1 MFAFLTRLATRRPG
15 LVAIAI
21 GILTVVSLVGSN
33 GLADNLSAGGFADN
47 DSEAIMARTLIEDA
61 SGASSAANVVALVRP
76 GGAVT
81 SAAGQTAIAKVR
93 ATLAAD
99 AGVANVASPYEG
111 GGGKEQISADG
122 ESAYLVVAFTAQDDD
137 AKIDTAKRLEAAV
150 KGDTTVLLG
159 GESVVADQVTTIVG
173 EDLARAEA
181 LVFPLLIILS
191 LWIFRGLIA
200 SVLPVAMGAVSIFI
214 SFLAIAVANSI
225 TTMSVFALNLVISLS
240 LGLAID
246 YSLLVVS
253 RYREELAKQGPG
265 AGAIRTTM
273 ATAGRSVV
281 FSAVTVAA
289 ALAGLMIFPQN
300 FLFSMGLGGMMAALI
315 AAAVAVILL
324 PAVLMLLGERI
335 NSFAP
340 KAWKRGTSQADL
352 TPTSGGWYRLSRFVM
367 NRPGLIAV
375 VAGAA
380 MLLMTVPALG
390 IGFTTVDASV
400 LPTSASSR
408 QVADALTRD
417 FPAGRT
423 NPLVIAV
430 QTGRD
435 DRDAAIAAETLAD
448 YSRQLRELPGAA
460 AVSPPVSVGAGVY
473 RLDVIPRDPA
483 LSDQA
488 QTLLADARAVS
499 SPYPSRIGG
508 ATAEFVD
515 QRSSLGHYLPW
526 AIAFISVTTI
536 VALFLM
542 TGSLFLPIKAVVM
555 NLLTLGATMGILK
568 LVFQDGR
575 LEGLLDFTSQGALDL
590 TQPILIGAIAF
601 GLSTDYSV
609 FLLSRIKELHDQGVD
624 NKEAVALGVQRTGR
638 IVSSAAILFAVAV
651 GAFATS
657 QIVLLKEIGIGTA
670 LAVLIDA
677 TIVRALL
684 VPALMGLMGRW
695 NWWAPAPLR
704 RLHQRIGLQ
713 EG

>member
-15 LVAIAI
+15 LVAAAI
-21 GILTVVSLVGSN
+21 GLLTVVALVGSS
-33 GLADNLSAGGFADN
+33 GLANNLSAGGFADS
-47 DSEAIMARTLIEDA
+47 DAEAIKARTLIEDA
-61 SGASSAANVVALVRP
+61 SGATSSASVVALVRP
-76 GGAVT
+76 GAAVT
-81 SAAGQTAIAKVR
+81 SDSGRAAIAAVAK
-93 ATLAAD
+93 TLTAD
-99 AGVANVASPYEG
+99 PGVARVAGPFDGPG
-111 GGGKEQISADG
+111 GAAQISADG
-122 ESAYLVVAFTAQDDD
+122 ESAYLVVAFKAQSED
-137 AKIDTAKRLEAAV
+137 ARIDTAKRIEDAL
-150 KGDTTVLLG
+150 GDDANVLLG
-159 GESVVADQVTTIVG
+159 GESVVANQVTTIVG
-173 EDLARAEA
+173 EDLARAEL
-181 LVFPLLIILS
+181 LVFPILAVLS
-191 LWIFRGLIA
+191 LLIFRGLIA
-200 SVLPVAMGAVSIFI
+200 SVLPVAMGAVAIFI
-214 SFLAIAVANSI
+214 SFLAIAIANSI

-253 RYREELAKQGPG
+253 RYREELAKRGPG
-265 AGAIRTTM
+265 VDAIRATL
-273 ATAGRSVV
+273 ATAGKSVV

-289 ALAGLMIFPQN
+289 ALAGLMVFPQN
-300 FLFSMGLGGMMAALI
+300 FLFSMGLGGVFAALI
-315 AAAVAVILL
+315 AGAVAVILL

-335 NSFAP
+335 NSLAP
-340 KAWKRGTSQADL
+340 KAWKRRTAEADL
-352 TPTSGGWYRLSRFVM
+352 TPSSGAWYRLSRFVM
-367 NRPGLIAV
+367 KRPGVIAV
-375 VAGAA
+375 VAGAV
-380 MLLMTVPALG
+380 MLALTAPVLS
-390 IGFTTVDASV
+390 IAFTTVDASV

-408 QVADALTRD
+408 QVGDALERD

-423 NPLVIAV
+423 NPLVVAV

-435 DRDAAIAAETLAD
+435 DR
-448 YSRQLRELPGAA
+448 GAA
-460 AVSPPVSVGAGVY
+460 AVTQDLATYSKALGALPGATAASPPVPVGNGVY
-473 RLDVIPRDPA
+473 RIDLIPRDDA
-483 LSDQA
+483 LSDNTQD
-488 QTLLADARAVS
+488 LLTAARAT
-499 SPYPSRIGG
+499 PAAYPTLVGG
-508 ATAEFVD
+508 VTAEFVD
-515 QRSSLGHYLPW
+515 QRTSLGAHLPW
-526 AIAFISVTTI
+526 AIAFISITTI

-542 TGSLFLPIKAVVM
+542 TGSVFLPVKAVVM

-568 LVFQDGR
+568 LIFQDGR

-704 RLHQRIGLQ
+704 RFHDRFGLQ